1 MIFSCRQ
8 RSGLLFALLCGVF
21 LCGSCHALPQQNS
34 PADPPADA
42 QAAAADE
49 KAENPFPRAV
59 EIPAGIMDGGAGW
72 MNTARPLSLED
83 LRGKVVLLDFWTY
96 CCINCMHILPDLKY
110 LEEKYA
116 DQLVVIGVHSAKF
129 DNEKDSDAIRQ
140 AMMRYEIHHPVVN
153 DNEMLIW
160 RKFGVRA
167 WPTVALID
175 PQGRFCG
182 SQSGE
187 GHREL
192 LDAVIGR
199 LVDYHRQ
206 QGTLDETPL
215 MFRQD
220 ADAQQPTA
228 LRYPGKICLD
238 TSGSRVF
245 ITDSNHHRIIVAGLD
260 GSLQGVIG
268 SGREGYRDGGFAEA
282 EFSRPQGTVLIG
294 DTLYVADTENH
305 MIRSI
310 SLADQQV
317 ATLAGTGLQGRPGM
331 PPAATLRETDLNSP
345 WSLAHYNGVLYI
357 AMAGPHQIWSHQLGT
372 QQIGVYAGSGREDV
386 VNGALAT
393 SAFAQPSE
401 IIVDAAGE
409 FLYLVDSEGSSI
421 RRVPTNP
428 DGEVTT
434 IAGTSELP
442 RGQSLFAF
450 GDQDGVGADA
460 RFQHPLGIALA
471 DGALI
476 VADSYNHKL
485 RRINAETSEVT
496 TIAGDGQ
503 AGSELEPLRFSEP
516 GGLAFSDG
524 VLWVADTNNHRIL
537 KISMATGAAE
547 EFTVNGLQP
556 PVVVPR
562 AALPDPADAILVTA
576 QLRKQA
582 EQLELYIDPR
592 IPEGFKLNADFPTMW
607 SLFALDE
614 QTLVAPEWLNS
625 RRPAELTAEGQLKIT
640 LPLTG
645 QQGGAVF
652 VLEASYGYCDQG
664 DQGLCRQ
671 ANAHWKIPVS
681 IADEG
686 TVEPI
691 RLLFPAPVLPL
702 QIDLPE

>member
-1 MIFSCRQ
+1 MSLSCRQ
-8 RSGLLFALLCGVF
+8 RSGLLFTLLATAF
-21 LCGSCHALPQQNS
+21 FSGSCHALPQDT
-34 PADPPADA
+34 PAADES
-42 QAAAADE
+42 AAAADADDQ
-49 KAENPFPRAV
+49 AENPFPRAV
-59 EIPAGIMDGGAGW
+59 EIPAGIMEGGAGW

-129 DNEKDSDAIRQ
+129 DNEKDSDAIRE
-140 AMMRYEIHHPVVN
+140 AMMRYEIRHPVVN

-215 MFRQD
+215 MFRLD
-220 ADAQQPTA
+220 ADVQEPTA

-238 TSGSRVF
+238 TAGSRLF

-260 GSLQGVIG
+260 GSLQSVIG
-268 SGREGYRDGGFAEA
+268 SGREGHRDGSFAEA

-331 PPAATLRETDLNSP
+331 PPAASLRETDLNSP
-345 WSLAHYNGVLYI
+345 WSLVHHNGVLYI
-357 AMAGPHQIWSHQLGT
+357 AMAGPHQVWSHQLGT

-386 VNGALAT
+386 INGALAT

-401 IIVDAAGE
+401 IIADAAGQY
-409 FLYLVDSEGSSI
+409 LYLVDSEGSSI
-421 RRVPTNP
+421 RRVPTDPN
-428 DGEVTT
+428 GEVTT

-450 GDQDGVGADA
+450 GDQDGVGDEA

-471 DGALI
+471 NGQLI

-485 RRINAETSEVT
+485 RGINLETSEVT

-503 AGSELEPLRFSEP
+503 AGSELDPLRFSEP
-516 GGLAFSDG
+516 GGLAFADG

-537 KISMATGAAE
+537 KIVLESGAAE
-547 EFTVNGLQP
+547 EFTVTGLLP
-556 PVVVPR
+556 PVVVAR
-562 AALPDPADAILVTA
+562 STFPDPAEAIPVTA
-576 QLRKQA
+576 QQLKPA
-582 EQLELYIDPR
+582 EQLELLIDLQ
-592 IPEGFKLNADFPTMW
+592 IPDGFKLNTDFPATW
-607 SLFALDE
+607 SLFAVEE
-614 QTLVAPEWLNS
+614 QTLVASEWLGG
-625 RRPAELTAEGQLKIT
+625 RRTAELTAAGQLQVT
-640 LPLTG
+640 LPLIG
-645 QQGGAVF
+645 ELGGAVF
-652 VLEASYGYCDQG
+652 IVEASFGYCDTG
-664 DQGLCRQ
+664 DEGLCRQ

-681 IADEG
+681 IAEAG
-686 TVEPI
+686 TVSSI
-691 RLLFPAPVLPL
+691 RLQFPAPALPL
-702 QIDLPE
+702 QIDLSE

>member
-1 MIFSCRQ
+1 M
-8 RSGLLFALLCGVF
+8 
-21 LCGSCHALPQQNS
+21 
-34 PADPPADA
+34 
-42 QAAAADE
+42 
-49 KAENPFPRAV
+49 
-59 EIPAGIMDGGAGW
+59 
-72 MNTARPLSLED
+72 
-83 LRGKVVLLDFWTY
+83 
-96 CCINCMHILPDLKY
+96 
-110 LEEKYA
+110 
-116 DQLVVIGVHSAKF
+116 
-129 DNEKDSDAIRQ
+129 
-140 AMMRYEIHHPVVN
+140 
-153 DNEMLIW
+153 
-160 RKFGVRA
+160 
-167 WPTVALID
+167 
-175 PQGRFCG
+175 
-182 SQSGE
+182 
-187 GHREL
+187 
-192 LDAVIGR
+192 
-199 LVDYHRQ
+199 
-206 QGTLDETPL
+206 
-215 MFRQD
+215 
-220 ADAQQPTA
+220 
-228 LRYPGKICLD
+228 
-238 TSGSRVF
+238 
-245 ITDSNHHRIIVAGLD
+245 
-260 GSLQGVIG
+260 
-268 SGREGYRDGGFAEA
+268 
-282 EFSRPQGTVLIG
+282 
-294 DTLYVADTENH
+294 
-305 MIRSI
+305 
-310 SLADQQV
+310 
-317 ATLAGTGLQGRPGM
+317 
-331 PPAATLRETDLNSP
+331 
-345 WSLAHYNGVLYI
+345 
-357 AMAGPHQIWSHQLGT
+357 
-372 QQIGVYAGSGREDV
+372 
-386 VNGALAT
+386 
-393 SAFAQPSE
+393 
-401 IIVDAAGE
+401 
-409 FLYLVDSEGSSI
+409 
-421 RRVPTNP
+421 
-428 DGEVTT
+428 
-434 IAGTSELP
+434 
-442 RGQSLFAF
+442 
-450 GDQDGVGADA
+450 
-460 RFQHPLGIALA
+460 
-471 DGALI
+471 
-476 VADSYNHKL
+476 
-485 RRINAETSEVT
+485 T